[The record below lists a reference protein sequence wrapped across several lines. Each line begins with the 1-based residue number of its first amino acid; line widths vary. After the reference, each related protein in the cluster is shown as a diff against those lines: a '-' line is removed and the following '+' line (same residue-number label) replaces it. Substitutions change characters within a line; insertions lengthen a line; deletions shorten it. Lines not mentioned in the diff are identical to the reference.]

1 MLNHVL
7 HFFLLI
13 EYVRNYQEN
22 SDWKIMRR
30 NSDFIIAPLSIK
42 LLLSLLPVNISV
54 RQIQRTAIALVFPA
68 WCQIAQWCQIFSE

>member
-1 MLNHVL
+1 MYST
-7 HFFLLI
+7 FLLI

-54 RQIQRTAIALVFPA
+54 RQIQRTAIALVSPA
-68 WCQIAQWCQIFSE
+68 WISQWCQIVSE